1 MCSTLPHHIPMV
13 VAQHLYEFSVITHGL
28 FGTLLF
34 GALSDQDSTPV
45 NACGQYLRSLTKKL
59 IRFADSSAHH
69 SLRWCLS
76 VVSCTKPTGF
86 RLVCYIVFF
95 PYKNYIYS
103 LLSGLE
109 EVLWTQL
116 RKLLILR
123 ILNSSMSNL
132 DSLAQLNAVHTFRHF
147 DVFTG
152 SQHPLF

>member
-13 VAQHLYEFSVITHGL
+13 VAQHLYEFSVVTLGL
-28 FGTLLF
+28 LNTLLF

-45 NACGQYLRSLTKKL
+45 NACGQHLRLLTKKL

-69 SLRWCLS
+69 SLRWCIS
-76 VVSCTKPTGF
+76 VVSCIKPTGF
-86 RLVCYIVFF
+86 CLLRISFS
-95 PYKNYIYS
+95 PYRNIFS
-103 LLSGLE
+103 FGGLE

-123 ILNSSMSNL
+123 ILNSSMTQL
-132 DSLAQLNAVHTFRHF
+132 DAVSRLNAVHTFRHF

-152 SQHPLF
+152 S